1 MPHLQKRCLFRTED
15 LPGLIQNTH
24 HSHVRPQGLCALAV
38 GGAMLLRAA
47 PHGNCVGSA
56 RRDQGE
62 TWHKKEIP
70 TACSRSR
77 LALR

>member
-15 LPGLIQNTH
+15 LPGLIDPKFTY

-47 PHGNCVGSA
+47 PTATAWDLHGA
-56 RRDQGE
+56 I
-62 TWHKKEIP
+62 KEK
-70 TACSRSR
+70 RG
-77 LALR
+77 